1 MVFHNL
7 LQSGGFEHFGNNGS
21 WGIRT
26 ASKLPPSVLLGVYA
40 GVYVHEQTGTGANKE
55 RQSGVKKLEGIFN

>member
-1 MVFHNL
+1 M
-7 LQSGGFEHFGNNGS
+7 
-21 WGIRT
+21 